1 MRIGGGNASRRPLQT
16 VAGRA
21 VRPTSGLV
29 RQALFNMLHGLVQNA
44 IFVDLFAGTG
54 SVGLEALSHGAS
66 QVYFVEHDRRALR
79 ALQANISRCAM
90 LGRATI
96 VAAPLPQALQQLP
109 VLLQADML
117 FLDPPYASDLAEVTL
132 TALAERRILATH
144 GVLIW
149 QHMVRRAVLPMVL
162 ELPLWKS
169 RRYGNTQLSLYTAL
183 PTLPVTDGNEERSTW
198 HILEARQRG

>member
-1 MRIGGGNASRRPLQT
+1 MRIGGGNANRRPLRT

-29 RQALFNMLHGLVQNA
+29 RQALFNMLRGLVQNA

-54 SVGLEALSHGAS
+54 SVGLEALSHGAR
-66 QVYFVEHDRRALR
+66 QVYFVEPDRRALR
-79 ALQANISRCAM
+79 TLQANIRRCDM
-90 LGRATI
+90 GGRATI

-117 FLDPPYASDLAEVTL
+117 FLDPPYASNLAEVTL
-132 TALAERRILATH
+132 TALSERRILAAH

-149 QHMVRRAVLPMVL
+149 QHMARRAIPHTVL

-169 RRYGNTQLSLYTAL
+169 RRYGNTQLSLYAAL
-183 PTLPVTDGNEERSTW
+183 PTPSVMDGSEERSTPNT
-198 HILEARQRG
+198 LEAR